1 MRAIR
6 ASELGTYLYCKRA
19 WWYQQNGEP
28 SQNQAEMAGG
38 TSFHQAHGRQVVK
51 AGLFQVLAWAL
62 LLVAIVSLAVWATSS
77 LLG

>member
-28 SQNQAEMAGG
+28 SQNRAEMAGG
-38 TSFHQAHGRQVVK
+38 TEFHQAHGRQVVT
-51 AGLFQVLAWAL
+51 ASLFQIAAWGL
-62 LLVAIVSLAVWATSS
+62 LLIAILSLAVWVTLSA
-77 LLG
+77 LG

>member
-1 MRAIR
+1 
-6 ASELGTYLYCKRA
+6 
-19 WWYQQNGEP
+19 
-28 SQNQAEMAGG
+28 
-38 TSFHQAHGRQVVK
+38 VVK